1 MNNEKKDDNSL
12 ENMSNFIINKIG
24 PIFDLGY
31 LIVGLIGLIS
41 NFNFSNYHKIVN
53 FALKVNKEQIL
64 WRRNE

>member
-41 NFNFSNYHKIVN
+41 NFIVL
-53 FALKVNKEQIL
+53 FLGIGAVIIVVLIAKFCFHAF
-64 WRRNE
+64 